1 MAGEFT
7 NSILKHYKKYKKKEV
22 FYLFNKD
29 SLDKYKSTN
38 NVMKINNVCSTYN
51 NGFYWWYFK

>member
-51 NGFYWWYFK
+51 NGFY